1 MLEIEFVVSEKRVMG
16 IFGFHPDPS
25 QIGGY
30 MVMVISYGL
39 EKINNRHITLN
50 PSYIQLSL
58 HRLLLSLPM
67 RAPFEAALNPVP
79 CTLNPKP

>member
-1 MLEIEFVVSEKRVMG
+1 LLEIEIGVSSGRVMG

-39 EKINNRHITLN
+39 EKINNRHIT
-50 PSYIQLSL
+50 I
-58 HRLLLSLPM
+58 
-67 RAPFEAALNPVP
+67 
-79 CTLNPKP
+79 NPKPLLYSLVAFVTNEGAV

>member
-1 MLEIEFVVSEKRVMG
+1 MI
-16 IFGFHPDPS
+16 IFGFPHPDPS

-50 PSYIQLSL
+50 PKPLFYSL
-58 HRLLLSLPM
+58 V
-67 RAPFEAALNPVP
+67 AFVTNEGAV
-79 CTLNPKP
+79 

>member
-1 MLEIEFVVSEKRVMG
+1 LLEIEFVVSSGRGMG
-16 IFGFHPDPS
+16 IFGFPHPDPS

-50 PSYIQLSL
+50 PKPLLYSL
-58 HRLLLSLPM
+58 V
-67 RAPFEAALNPVP
+67 AFVTNEGAV
-79 CTLNPKP
+79 